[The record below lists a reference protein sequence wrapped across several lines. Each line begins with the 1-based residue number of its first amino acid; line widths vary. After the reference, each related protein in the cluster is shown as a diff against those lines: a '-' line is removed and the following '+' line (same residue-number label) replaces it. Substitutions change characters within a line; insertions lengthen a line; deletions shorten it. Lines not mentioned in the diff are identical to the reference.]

1 MSEYA
6 HSTHHREP
14 ETKDGLL
21 FDDTTFDAALDR
33 IVDTQGI
40 SYHDARRKLGM
51 PYETQAVEHPA
62 AVEQDSTEGV
72 SVSLADRA
80 LALSNIM
87 GTFNQLNKT
96 MGARKVSQQANNE
109 FQARYQNPDEI
120 IDRMGSKASTMLHRN
135 KEDLNVLNATDAM
148 VREGFDNEDV
158 LRSRDDI
165 KKDLIN
171 IYGPGKAYAPD
182 RQKVV
187 SRAIKA
193 ARADK

>member
-6 HSTHHREP
+6 HSTHNREP
-14 ETKDGLL
+14 ETKDGML
-21 FDDTTFDAALDR
+21 FDDTTFDAALDQ

-40 SYHDARRKLGM
+40 SYYDARRKLGI
-51 PYETQAVEHPA
+51 PNETQEAEHLKT
-62 AVEQDSTEGV
+62 VEQDSPDGA
-72 SVSLADRA
+72 SVSLAARA

-96 MGARKVSQQANNE
+96 MGARKVSQHANNE
-109 FQARYQNPDEI
+109 FQARYQNPEEI

-135 KEDLNVLNATDAM
+135 KADLNVLNATDALA
-148 VREGFDNEDV
+148 REGFDDEDV

-171 IYGPGKAYAPD
+171 VFGPGKAYAPD
-182 RQKVV
+182 RKKVV
-187 SRAIKA
+187 RRATKA
-193 ARADK
+193 AQADK

>member
-6 HSTHHREP
+6 HSTDHREP
-14 ETKDGLL
+14 ETKDGML
-21 FDDTTFDAALDR
+21 FDDTTFDAALDQ

-40 SYHDARRKLGM
+40 SYHDARRKLGI
-51 PYETQAVEHPA
+51 PYETQEDEHLA
-62 AVEQDSTEGV
+62 TVEQDSPDGA
-72 SVSLADRA
+72 SVSLAARA

-87 GTFNQLNKT
+87 GSFNQLNKT

-109 FQARYQNPDEI
+109 FHARYQNPDEI

-135 KEDLNVLNATDAM
+135 KADLNVLNATDAM
-148 VREGFDNEDV
+148 VREGFDDEDV

-171 IYGPGKAYAPD
+171 VFGPGKAYAPD
-182 RQKVV
+182 RKKVV
-187 SRAIKA
+187 RRATKA